1 MSARLPAA
9 ERRQV
14 EHVLAAL
21 RDVLDADLI
30 GAYLHGS
37 AVLGGLRPYSDVDV
51 FAVSR
56 RPTTHA
62 EKQQLV
68 DRLLAFSGRRAPTP
82 ARPVELTIVVAAE
95 IRPWHPPARFDFQ
108 YGEWLREAFASG
120 NVEPWPTTVSADLA
134 VLIATVLLGER
145 PLLGPPPAE
154 LLDPVPRRDL
164 VDAMVG
170 SLDGLLEDLDED
182 TRNVVLTLAR
192 TWCTVATGA
201 IRSKDDAATWAL
213 ARLPEEHRPVLV
225 RARSIYLGE
234 DDEQWD
240 DLTAGVRPYARYV
253 VERVQRLA
261 AGDLPG

>member
-1 MSARLPAA
+1 MSDRLPAA
-9 ERRQV
+9 EQGQV

-68 DRLLAFSGRRAPTP
+68 DRLLAFSGRRAPTA
-82 ARPVELTIVVAAE
+82 ARPVELTIVVTAE

-108 YGEWLREAFASG
+108 YGEWLREAFESG
-120 NVEPWPTTVSADLA
+120 NVEPWETSTNADLA
-134 VLIATVLLGER
+134 VLIAMVLLADR
-145 PLLGPPPAE
+145 PLFGPPPAT
-154 LLDPVPRRDL
+154 LLDPVPRSDL
-164 VDAMVG
+164 ADAMVG
-170 SLDGLLEDLDED
+170 SLDGLLEDLDGD

-192 TWCTVATGA
+192 IWCTVAAGE
-201 IRSKDDAATWAL
+201 IRSKDYAATWAL
-213 ARLPEEHRPVLV
+213 ARLPEEHRPVLA
-225 RARSIYLGE
+225 RARSIYRG
-234 DDEQWD
+234 DGDERWD
-240 DLTAGVRPYARYV
+240 DLVPRLRPHADHVVGEVRNLAR
-253 VERVQRLA
+253 
-261 AGDLPG
+261 